1 MMDDSIIFIAA
12 FFLFAA
18 VSIGVILVL
27 WIAMPFSV
35 FGVKALLKK
44 SIDEQAETNR
54 LLRTLVESKRA
65 EGGGVRPQDAAGA
78 PGINDTAGRSDAK
91 DGLD

>member
-1 MMDDSIIFIAA
+1 MDNSIFFVAA

-54 LLRTLVESKRA
+54 LLRTLLESRPS
-65 EGGGVRPQDAAGA
+65 EGGRTRSHDAGGTEAVE
-78 PGINDTAGRSDAK
+78 PK
-91 DGLD
+91 DGSDRPL

>member
-1 MMDDSIIFIAA
+1 MDDSIIFIAA

-35 FGVKALLKK
+35 FGLKALLKK

-54 LLRTLVESKRA
+54 LLRSIIEARRKDD
-65 EGGGVRPQDAAGA
+65 VRIGSQDASGA
-78 PGINDTAGRSDAK
+78 QDADDTAGRSDAK
-91 DGLD
+91 DRLD

>member
-1 MMDDSIIFIAA
+1 MIDDSIIFIAA

-35 FGVKALLKK
+35 FGVKAILKK

-54 LLRTLVESKRA
+54 LLRSMIESRRA
-65 EGGGVRPQDAAGA
+65 DDVRIRPNDAQDAA
-78 PGINDTAGRSDAK
+78 DRSDAK
-91 DGLD
+91 DGRDS

>member
-1 MMDDSIIFIAA
+1 MMDDSIVFIAA

-44 SIDEQAETNR
+44 AIDEQAETNR
-54 LLRTLVESKRA
+54 LLRSLLESRRF
-65 EGGGVRPQDAAGA
+65 EGGGARPQDAAGA
-78 PGINDTAGRSDAK
+78 PGMDDSAGSPDAK
-91 DGLD
+91 DGRD

>member
-1 MMDDSIIFIAA
+1 MDDSIIFIAA

-65 EGGGVRPQDAAGA
+65 EGGGVRSQDASGP

-91 DGLD
+91 DVLD

>member
-1 MMDDSIIFIAA
+1 MDDSIIFIAA

-54 LLRTLVESKRA
+54 LLRSIIESRRA
-65 EGGGVRPQDAAGA
+65 QGERIRPQDVFVAQDAD
-78 PGINDTAGRSDAK
+78 DTAGRSDAK
-91 DGLD
+91 DGRD

>member
-54 LLRTLVESKRA
+54 LLRLIIESRRA
-65 EGGGVRPQDAAGA
+65 EGLRIRPQDVSVA
-78 PGINDTAGRSDAK
+78 PDADDTAGRSDEK
-91 DGLD
+91 DGRD

>member
-44 SIDEQAETNR
+44 SIDEQTETNR
-54 LLRTLVESKRA
+54 LLRSILESRRF
-65 EGGGVRPQDAAGA
+65 EGGSARSQDAAVA
-78 PGINDTAGRSDAK
+78 PGMDDAAGSPDTRDGRD
-91 DGLD
+91 

>member
-1 MMDDSIIFIAA
+1 MMDDTIIFIAA

-44 SIDEQAETNR
+44 SIDEQTETNR
-54 LLRTLVESKRA
+54 LLRSLLESRRF
-65 EGGGVRPQDAAGA
+65 EGGSARPQDAAVA
-78 PGINDTAGRSDAK
+78 PDADDTAGSPDAR
-91 DGLD
+91 DGRD